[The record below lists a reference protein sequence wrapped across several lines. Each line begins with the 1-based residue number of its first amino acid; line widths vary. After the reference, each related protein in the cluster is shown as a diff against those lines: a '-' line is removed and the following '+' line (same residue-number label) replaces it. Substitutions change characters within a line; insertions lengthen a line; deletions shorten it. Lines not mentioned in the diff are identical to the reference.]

1 MSENLSFDNERNSS
15 NSTDNENNV
24 NEDMD
29 IINKEEQIQGDDY
42 ILIYFLLLLNLLYSH
57 TMNCLL

>member
-1 MSENLSFDNERNSS
+1 MSENLSFDNERDSS
-15 NSTDNENNV
+15 NSTDDENNV

-57 TMNCLL
+57 IMNCLL